1 MKPLV
6 DRFDRNNTTTATT
19 AWLKLEDDAATML
32 ELVVVVVTN
41 VLILG
46 MIDIIPHHH
55 HYTYLSSLFYYSL
68 SYWGHIPL
76 HPLYY
81 ARIYCVFSVFLH
93 PYSPNHYSYLMVEK
107 AQKGQKCVPSIKTLS
122 YFHTF

>member
-55 HYTYLSSLFYYSL
+55 YIYLSSLFYYSL
-68 SYWGHIPL
+68 SYWGHIPS

-93 PYSPNHYSYLMVEK
+93 PFSPNHYSYLMVEK
-107 AQKGQKCVPSIKTLS
+107 AEKGQKCVPSIKTLS

>member
-32 ELVVVVVTN
+32 ELVVVVTN

-46 MIDIIPHHH
+46 MIDIIPHH

-68 SYWGHIPL
+68 SYWGHIPS